1 MHPKPFPKVFP
12 PEFPLELQN
21 VILTLLRDLCVQ
33 HFPLAQQPTNNGRPL
48 LLHTHPCDTLVLRT
62 YGATLSLSK
71 STQSLIAIPLG
82 GLGEFGMNMMALRLG
97 DDIIVIDAGMMF
109 PESELLG
116 VDLVIPD
123 TTYLKQNRA
132 NVRAIVLTHG
142 HEDHIG
148 ALPYILR
155 DLNVPVYGTRFT
167 LALVKKRLA
176 EANLLDS
183 TTLREVMPGRLIEI
197 GPYEIEFIPVTHST
211 IDCVALA
218 VRTPLGVII
227 HTGDFKI
234 DQTPVGGAPFD
245 LHSFARYGNEG
256 VLALFS
262 DSTNVERPGFTPSER
277 AIVPRIEELCRS
289 APRRVILSCFA
300 SSIHRIQQVIDIASR
315 VGRKIAFVGRSMVDN
330 VEIAHDLEYLRIP
343 DGMVVRPQDIRT
355 FDPRRII
362 ILASG
367 SQAEPMSS
375 LSRIAVDNHRFV
387 SVDESD
393 TVILSARIIPGNEK
407 AIFRMLDHMFRRRAL
422 VYYDNNAGTIH
433 VSGHASQE
441 EQKLVLQLV
450 KPKYFIP
457 VHGEYRHLFRHAALA
472 HQLGCVSSEILL
484 LENGQ
489 TIEFTEDGARRR
501 DPVTS
506 GRVLVDSG
514 SLEEIEEV
522 VIRDRKHLSED
533 GVVVPIIAIDKRTG
547 RMETVPE
554 IVTRGMFS
562 DNGTELMAGARDV
575 ILKTVEQSN
584 AEEKGDWSVI
594 KEKIRVDL
602 KRYINKHT
610 SKRPLILPVILE
622 V

>member
-1 MHPKPFPKVFP
+1 MSKNN
-12 PEFPLELQN
+12 Q
-21 VILTLLRDLCVQ
+21 TLL
-33 HFPLAQQPTNNGRPL
+33 
-48 LLHTHPCDTLVLRT
+48 
-62 YGATLSLSK
+62 
-71 STQSLIAIPLG
+71 AIPLG
-82 GLGEFGMNMMALRLG
+82 GLGEFGMNMMVFRYG
-97 DDIIVIDAGMMF
+97 DDIIVVDAGMMF

-123 TTYLKQNRA
+123 ITYLKQNRHL
-132 NVRAIVLTHG
+132 VRAIVLTHG

-155 DLNVPVYGTRFT
+155 DLNVPIYGTRFT
-167 LALVKKRLA
+167 LALVKKRLE
-176 EANLLDS
+176 EAGLLDS
-183 TTLREVMPGRLIEI
+183 ATLREVLPGRRIEL
-197 GPYEIEFIPVTHST
+197 GPFEIEFISVTHST

-218 VRTPLGVII
+218 IRTPLGVII

-234 DQTPVGGAPFD
+234 DQTPVDKVPFD
-245 LHSFARYGNEG
+245 LHAFAKYGNEG

-277 AIVPRIEELCRS
+277 TIVPRIEELARS
-289 APRRVILSCFA
+289 APRRVVLSCFA
-300 SSIHRIQQVIDIASR
+300 SSIHRIQQVIDIAER
-315 VGRKIAFVGRSMVDN
+315 VGRKIAFVGRSMIDN
-330 VEIAHDLEYLRIP
+330 VEIAHNLDCLRIP
-343 DGMVVRPQDIRT
+343 DGMVVRPQDIRS
-355 FDPRRII
+355 FEPRKII

-387 SVDESD
+387 SVDEND

-422 VYYDNNAGTIH
+422 VYYDNSAGTIH
-433 VSGHASQE
+433 VSGHGSQE
-441 EQKLVLQLV
+441 EQKLILRLV

-472 HQLGCVSSEILL
+472 HQLGAVSEEIMLM
-484 LENGQ
+484 EDGKC
-489 TIEFTEDGARRR
+489 IEFTEDGAFRR
-501 DPVTS
+501 DPVTA

-514 SLEEIEEV
+514 SLEEIEAIV
-522 VIRDRKHLSED
+522 VRDRKHLSEE
-533 GVVVPIIAIDKRTG
+533 GVVIPIIAIDKHTG
-547 RMETVPE
+547 KLESAPEVVSRGLMSENNGELLEGAKE
-554 IVTRGMFS
+554 IVMKTF
-562 DNGTELMAGARDV
+562 EL
-575 ILKTVEQSN
+575 SN
-584 AEEKGDWSVI
+584 LEERADWSVI

-602 KRYINKHT
+602 KRYIGKQT

>member
-1 MHPKPFPKVFP
+1 
-12 PEFPLELQN
+12 
-21 VILTLLRDLCVQ
+21 
-33 HFPLAQQPTNNGRPL
+33 
-48 LLHTHPCDTLVLRT
+48 
-62 YGATLSLSK
+62 LSK
-71 STQSLIAIPLG
+71 TSHSLTAIPLG

-123 TTYLKQNRA
+123 ITYLKQNRA
-132 NVRAIVLTHG
+132 HVRAIVLTHG

-167 LALVKKRLA
+167 LALVKKRLD
-176 EANLLDS
+176 EAGLLES
-183 TTLREVMPGRLIEI
+183 TTLREVLPGRLVEI
-197 GPYEIEFIPVTHST
+197 GPYEIEFISVTHST
-211 IDCVALA
+211 VDCVALA
-218 VRTPLGVII
+218 IRTPLGVVI

-245 LHSFARYGNEG
+245 LHTFAKYGTEG

-289 APRRVILSCFA
+289 APKRVILSCFA
-300 SSIHRIQQVIDIASR
+300 SSIHRIQQIIDIASR
-315 VGRKIAFVGRSMVDN
+315 VNRKVAFVGRSMVDN
-330 VEIAHDLEYLRIP
+330 VEIAHSLELLRIP
-343 DGMVVRPQDIRT
+343 DGMVVRPQDIRG
-355 FDPRRII
+355 FDPKRII

-387 SVDESD
+387 SVDENDS
-393 TVILSARIIPGNEK
+393 VILSARIIPGNEK
-407 AIFRMLDHMFRRRAL
+407 SIFRMLDHMFRRRAL
-422 VYYDNNAGTIH
+422 VYYDNSAGTIH

-441 EQKLVLQLV
+441 EQKLLLQLV

-472 HQLGCVSSEILL
+472 HQLGVVSEEILL
-484 LENGQ
+484 IEDGK
-489 TIEFTEDGARRR
+489 TIEFTENGAHRR
-501 DPVTS
+501 DPVTA
-506 GRVLVDSG
+506 GRVCVDSG
-514 SLEEIEEV
+514 SLEEIEDV

-533 GVVVPIIAIDKRTG
+533 GVVVPIIAIDKHTG
-547 RMETVPE
+547 KMESHPE
-554 IVTRGMFS
+554 IVTRGLMS
-562 DNGTELMAGARDV
+562 DNGQELIAGARIV
-575 ILKTVEQSN
+575 IMKTVEESN
-584 AEEKGDWSVI
+584 AEEKSDWGVI

-602 KRYINKHT
+602 KRYISKQT

-622 V
+622 I

>member
-1 MHPKPFPKVFP
+1 
-12 PEFPLELQN
+12 
-21 VILTLLRDLCVQ
+21 
-33 HFPLAQQPTNNGRPL
+33 
-48 LLHTHPCDTLVLRT
+48 
-62 YGATLSLSK
+62 LSK
-71 STQSLIAIPLG
+71 STHSLTAIPLG
-82 GLGEFGMNMMALRLG
+82 GLGEFGMNMMALRFG

-123 TTYLKQNRA
+123 ISYLKQNRS

-167 LALVKKRLA
+167 LALVKKRLD
-176 EANLLDS
+176 EAGLLDS
-183 TTLREVMPGRLIEI
+183 TTLREVIPGKLVEI
-197 GPYEIEFIPVTHST
+197 GPFEVEFISVTHST
-211 IDCVALA
+211 VDCAALA
-218 VRTPLGVII
+218 IRTPLGVII

-234 DQTPVGGAPFD
+234 DPTPVDGAPFD
-245 LHSFARYGNEG
+245 LHAFAKYGSEG

-277 AIVPRIEELCRS
+277 AIVPRIEELCRT

-300 SSIHRIQQVIDIASR
+300 SSIHRIQQIIDIAAR
-315 VGRKIAFVGRSMVDN
+315 VNRKVAFVGRSMIDN
-330 VEIAHDLEYLRIP
+330 VEIAHSLELLRIP
-343 DGMVVRPQDIRT
+343 DGMVVRPQDIRG
-355 FDPRRII
+355 FDPKRII

-387 SVDESD
+387 SVDENDS
-393 TVILSARIIPGNEK
+393 VILSARIIPGNEK
-407 AIFRMLDHMFRRRAL
+407 SIFRMLDHMFRRRAL
-422 VYYDNNAGTIH
+422 VYYDNSAGTIH

-441 EQKLVLQLV
+441 EQKLMLQLV

-472 HQLGCVSSEILL
+472 HQLGVVSNEILL
-484 LENGQ
+484 VEDGRP
-489 TIEFTEDGARRR
+489 IEFTEDGAHRR
-501 DPVTS
+501 DPVTA

-533 GVVVPIIAIDKRTG
+533 GVVVPIIAIDKHTG
-547 RMETVPE
+547 KLESAPE
-554 IVTRGMFS
+554 IVTRGLMS
-562 DNGTELMAGARDV
+562 DNGSELIAGARLV
-575 ILKTVEQSN
+575 IMKTVEESN
-584 AEEKGDWSVI
+584 AEEKSDWGVI

>member
-1 MHPKPFPKVFP
+1 
-12 PEFPLELQN
+12 LSN
-21 VILTLLRDLCVQ
+21 V
-33 HFPLAQQPTNNGRPL
+33 
-48 LLHTHPCDTLVLRT
+48 
-62 YGATLSLSK
+62 SLNK
-71 STQSLIAIPLG
+71 SSQSLTVIPLG
-82 GLGEFGMNMMALRLG
+82 GLGEFGMNMMALRFG
-97 DDIIVIDAGMMF
+97 EDILVIDAGMMF

-123 TTYLKQNRA
+123 ITYLKQNRA

-167 LALVKKRLA
+167 LALVKKRLE
-176 EANLLDS
+176 EAGLLQS
-183 TTLREVMPGRLIEI
+183 TTLREVLPGRMVEI
-197 GPYEIEFIPVTHST
+197 GPYEVEFISVTHST

-218 VRTPLGVII
+218 IRTPVGVII

-234 DQTPVGGAPFD
+234 DQTPVGGVPFD
-245 LHSFARYGNEG
+245 LHAFARYGQEG

-315 VGRKIAFVGRSMVDN
+315 VGRKVAFVGRSMVDN
-330 VEIAHDLEYLRIP
+330 VEIAHSLECLRIP
-343 DGMVVRPQDIRT
+343 DGMVVRPQDIRG
-355 FDPRRII
+355 FDPKRIV

-387 SVDESD
+387 SVDENDS
-393 TVILSARIIPGNEK
+393 VILSARIIPGNEK

-422 VYYDNNAGTIH
+422 VYYDNSAGTIH

-441 EQKLVLQLV
+441 EQKLLLQLV

-472 HQLGCVSSEILL
+472 HQIGCVSGEILL
-484 LENGQ
+484 LEDGK
-489 TIEFTEDGARRR
+489 TIEFTEDGVHRR
-501 DPVTS
+501 DPVTA
-506 GRVLVDSG
+506 GRVCVDSG

-533 GVVVPIIAIDKRTG
+533 GVVVSIIAIDKHTG
-547 RMETVPE
+547 KMESHPE
-554 IVTRGMFS
+554 IVTRGLMS
-562 DNGTELMAGARDV
+562 DNGQELIAGARAV
-575 ILKTVEQSN
+575 IISTIEQSN
-584 AEEKGDWSVI
+584 AEEKSDWGVI

>member
-1 MHPKPFPKVFP
+1 
-12 PEFPLELQN
+12 
-21 VILTLLRDLCVQ
+21 
-33 HFPLAQQPTNNGRPL
+33 
-48 LLHTHPCDTLVLRT
+48 
-62 YGATLSLSK
+62 
-71 STQSLIAIPLG
+71 
-82 GLGEFGMNMMALRLG
+82 MNMMALRCG
-97 DDIIVIDAGMMF
+97 DDIMVIDAGMMF

-116 VDLVIPD
+116 IDLVIPD
-123 TTYLKQNRA
+123 ISYLKQNRQH
-132 NVRAIVLTHG
+132 VRAIVLTHG

-176 EANLLDS
+176 EAGLLES
-183 TTLREVMPGRLIEI
+183 TVLREVTPGRRVEV
-197 GPYEIEFIPVTHST
+197 GHYEIEFIPVTHST
-211 IDCVALA
+211 VDCVALA

-234 DQTPVGGAPFD
+234 DHTPVEGAGFD
-245 LHSFARYGNEG
+245 IHTFARYGNEG

-262 DSTNVERPGFTPSER
+262 DSTNVERPGYTPSER
-277 AIVPRIEELCRS
+277 AVVPRIEDLARS

-300 SSIHRIQQVIDIASR
+300 SSIHRIQQVIDIAFKI
-315 VGRKIAFVGRSMVDN
+315 GRKVAFVGRSMVDN
-330 VEIAHDLEYLRIP
+330 VEIAHDLGYLRIP
-343 DGMVVRPQDIRT
+343 DGMVVRPQDIRS
-355 FDPRRII
+355 FEPRKII

-375 LSRIAVDNHRFV
+375 LSRIAVDNHRLV
-387 SVDESD
+387 SVEEND
-393 TVILSARIIPGNEK
+393 TVILSSRIIPGNEK

-422 VYYDNNAGTIH
+422 VYYDNSAGVIH

-441 EQKLVLQLV
+441 EQKLLLQLV

-472 HQLGCVSSEILL
+472 HQLGVVSGEILL
-484 LENGQ
+484 AENGQ
-489 TIEFTEDGARRR
+489 CIEFTEEGAFRR
-501 DPVTS
+501 DPVTA

-522 VIRDRKHLSED
+522 VVRDRRHLSED
-533 GVVVPIIAIDKRTG
+533 GVVVPIIAIDKHTG
-547 RMETVPE
+547 KLESHPE
-554 IVTRGMFS
+554 IVTRGFMS
-562 DNGTELMAGARDV
+562 DNGNDLVAGARDIV
-575 ILKTVEQSN
+575 LRTINTSN
-584 AEEKGDWSVI
+584 PEERADWSVI

-602 KRYINKHT
+602 KRYINKQT

>member
-1 MHPKPFPKVFP
+1 
-12 PEFPLELQN
+12 
-21 VILTLLRDLCVQ
+21 
-33 HFPLAQQPTNNGRPL
+33 
-48 LLHTHPCDTLVLRT
+48 
-62 YGATLSLSK
+62 LSNPA
-71 STQSLIAIPLG
+71 QSLTAIPLG
-82 GLGEFGMNMMALRLG
+82 GLGEFGMNMMVLRFG

-123 TTYLKQNRA
+123 ISYLKQNRA

-155 DLNVPVYGTRFT
+155 DLNVPVYGTRFS
-167 LALVKKRLA
+167 LALVKKRLE
-176 EANLLDS
+176 EAGLLES
-183 TTLREVMPGRLIEI
+183 TTLREVLPGRRIEI
-197 GPYEIEFIPVTHST
+197 GPYEVEFISVTHST

-218 VRTPLGVII
+218 VRTPVGVII

-262 DSTNVERPGFTPSER
+262 DSTNVERPGYTASER
-277 AIVPRIEELCRS
+277 AVVPRIEELCRL

-300 SSIHRIQQVIDIASR
+300 SSIHRIQQVIDVAERI
-315 VGRKIAFVGRSMVDN
+315 GRKVAFVGRSMVDN
-330 VEIAHDLEYLRIP
+330 VEIAHSLNYLRIP
-343 DGMVVRPQDIRT
+343 DGIVVRPQDIRS
-355 FDPRRII
+355 FDPKRLV

-387 SVDESD
+387 SVEEND

-407 AIFRMLDHMFRRRAL
+407 PICRMLDHMFRRRAL
-422 VYYDNNAGTIH
+422 VYYENAAGVIH

-441 EQKLVLQLV
+441 EQKMLLQLV
-450 KPKYFIP
+450 KPRYFVP

-472 HQLGCVSSEILL
+472 YQLGCVSGEILI
-484 LENGQ
+484 LEDGQ
-489 TIEFTEDGARRR
+489 TVEFTEERAYRR
-501 DPVTS
+501 DPTTA

-522 VIRDRKHLSED
+522 VIRDRRHLSED
-533 GVVVPIIAIDKRTG
+533 GVVVPIIAIDKHTG
-547 RMETVPE
+547 RLESHPE

-562 DNGTELMAGARDV
+562 DNGQDFLTGAREV
-575 ILKTVEQSN
+575 VSKTVEQSN
-584 AEEKGDWSVI
+584 SEEASDWSVI

-602 KRYINKHT
+602 KRYINKQT

>member
-1 MHPKPFPKVFP
+1 M
-12 PEFPLELQN
+12 
-21 VILTLLRDLCVQ
+21 
-33 HFPLAQQPTNNGRPL
+33 
-48 LLHTHPCDTLVLRT
+48 
-62 YGATLSLSK
+62 SK
-71 STQSLIAIPLG
+71 TTQSVTAIPLG

-97 DDIIVIDAGMMF
+97 DDILVIDAGMMF

-123 TTYLKQNRA
+123 TTYLKQNRSH
-132 NVRAIVLTHG
+132 VRAIVLTHG

-167 LALVKKRLA
+167 LALVKKRLE
-176 EANLLDS
+176 EAGLLGS
-183 TTLREVMPGRLIEI
+183 TTLREVVPSRLVEI
-197 GPYEIEFIPVTHST
+197 GPFEIEFIPVTHST

-234 DQTPVGGAPFD
+234 DQTPVDGAPFD
-245 LHSFARYGNEG
+245 LHAFARYGNEG

-262 DSTNVERPGFTPSER
+262 DSTNVERPGFTPTER
-277 AIVPRIEELCRS
+277 AVVPRIEELCRS

-300 SSIHRIQQVIDIASR
+300 SSIHRIQQVIDIAAR
-315 VGRKIAFVGRSMVDN
+315 VGRKVAFVGRSMVDN
-330 VEIAHDLEYLRIP
+330 VEIAHSLSYLRIP
-343 DGMVVRPQDIRT
+343 DGMVVRPQDIRG
-355 FDPRRII
+355 FDPKRLV

-387 SVDESD
+387 SVDENDS
-393 TVILSARIIPGNEK
+393 VILSARIIPGNEK

-422 VYYDNNAGTIH
+422 VYYDNSGGTIH

-450 KPKYFIP
+450 KPRYFIP

-472 HQLGCVSSEILL
+472 HQLGCVSGEILL
-484 LENGQ
+484 IEDGQ
-489 TIEFTEDGARRR
+489 TIEFTEDGAYRRE
-501 DPVTS
+501 PVTA
-506 GRVLVDSG
+506 GRVCVDSG
-514 SLEEIEEV
+514 SLEEIEEA

-533 GVVVPIIAIDKRTG
+533 GVVVPIIAIDKHTG
-547 RMETVPE
+547 RMESQPE

-562 DNGTELMAGARDV
+562 DNGQELMAGAREV
-575 ILKTVEQSN
+575 VLKTVEQSN
-584 AEEKGDWSVI
+584 SEEKMDWGVM

-602 KRYINKHT
+602 KKYINKHT

>member
-1 MHPKPFPKVFP
+1 
-12 PEFPLELQN
+12 
-21 VILTLLRDLCVQ
+21 
-33 HFPLAQQPTNNGRPL
+33 
-48 LLHTHPCDTLVLRT
+48 
-62 YGATLSLSK
+62 LSK
-71 STQSLIAIPLG
+71 TPSRAPHPLTAIPLG
-82 GLGEFGMNMMALRLG
+82 GLGEFGMNMLVLQLG

-123 TTYLKQNRA
+123 TSYLKQNRTK
-132 NVRAIVLTHG
+132 VRAIVLTHG

-155 DLNVPVYGTRFT
+155 DLNVPIYGTRFT
-167 LALVKKRLA
+167 LALVKKRLE
-176 EANLLDS
+176 EAGLLDS

-197 GPYEIEFIPVTHST
+197 GPYEIEFISVTHST
-211 IDCVALA
+211 LDCVALA
-218 VRTPLGVII
+218 IRTPIGVVI
-227 HTGDFKI
+227 HTGDFKV
-234 DQTPVGGAPFD
+234 DQTPVDGAAFD
-245 LHSFARYGNEG
+245 LHALAKYGREG

-277 AIVPRIEELCRS
+277 VVVPRIEELCRS

-300 SSIHRIQQVIDIASR
+300 SSIHRIQQVIDIAVR
-315 VGRKIAFVGRSMVDN
+315 VNRKVAFVGRSMIDN
-330 VEIAHDLEYLRIP
+330 VEIAHSLDLLHIP
-343 DGMVVRPQDIRT
+343 DGMVVRPQDVRG
-355 FDPRRII
+355 FDPKRLV

-375 LSRIAVDNHRFV
+375 LSRIAVDSHRHV
-387 SVDESD
+387 SVDEND
-393 TVILSARIIPGNEK
+393 TVILSARIIPGNERP
-407 AIFRMLDHMFRRRAL
+407 IFRMLDHMFRRRAL
-422 VYYDNNAGTIH
+422 VYYDNSGGVIH

-441 EQKLVLQLV
+441 EQKLILQLV
-450 KPKYFIP
+450 KPKYFVP

-472 HQLGCVSSEILL
+472 HQLGAVSEEIFL

-489 TIEFTEDGARRR
+489 AIDFTEEGARRR
-501 DPVTS
+501 DPVPA

-533 GVVVPIIAIDKRTG
+533 GVVVPIIAIDKHTG
-547 RMETVPE
+547 KLESLPE
-554 IVTRGMFS
+554 IVTRGLMS
-562 DNGTELMAGARDV
+562 ENGQELLVGAREV
-575 ILKTVEQSN
+575 LMKTVAESS
-584 AEEKGDWSVI
+584 AEENSDWGVI

-602 KRYINKHT
+602 KRYINKQT

-622 V
+622 I

>member
-1 MHPKPFPKVFP
+1 
-12 PEFPLELQN
+12 
-21 VILTLLRDLCVQ
+21 LRPGVD
-33 HFPLAQQPTNNGRPL
+33 A
-48 LLHTHPCDTLVLRT
+48 
-62 YGATLSLSK
+62 ALSK
-71 STQSLIAIPLG
+71 TSQSLIAIPLG

-123 TTYLKQNRA
+123 ITYLKQNRA
-132 NVRAIVLTHG
+132 QVRAIVLTHG

-148 ALPYILR
+148 ALPYILK

-167 LALVKKRLA
+167 LALVKKRLD
-176 EANLLDS
+176 EAGLLDS
-183 TTLREVMPGRLIEI
+183 TTLREVIPGRLVEI
-197 GPYEIEFIPVTHST
+197 GPFEVEFISVTHST
-211 IDCVALA
+211 VDCVALA
-218 VRTPLGVII
+218 IRTPLGVVI

-234 DQTPVGGAPFD
+234 DQSPVGGAPFD
-245 LHSFARYGNEG
+245 LHSFAKYGAEG

-300 SSIHRIQQVIDIASR
+300 SSIHRIQQIIDIASR
-315 VGRKIAFVGRSMVDN
+315 VNRKVAFVGRSMVDN
-330 VEIAHDLEYLRIP
+330 VEIAHSLELLRIP
-343 DGMVVRPQDIRT
+343 DGMVVRPQDIRG
-355 FDPRRII
+355 FDPKRIV

-387 SVDESD
+387 SVDENDS
-393 TVILSARIIPGNEK
+393 VILSARIIPGNEK
-407 AIFRMLDHMFRRRAL
+407 SIFRMLDHMFRRRAL
-422 VYYDNNAGTIH
+422 VYYDNSAGTIH

-441 EQKLVLQLV
+441 EQKLLLQLV

-472 HQLGCVSSEILL
+472 HQLGCVSNEILL
-484 LENGQ
+484 VEDGRP
-489 TIEFTEDGARRR
+489 IEFTEDGARRLE
-501 DPVTS
+501 PVTA
-506 GRVLVDSG
+506 GRVCVDSG

-533 GVVVPIIAIDKRTG
+533 GIVVPIIAIDKHTG
-547 RMETVPE
+547 KMESHPE
-554 IVTRGMFS
+554 IVSRGLMS
-562 DNGTELMAGARDV
+562 DNGQELIAGARLV
-575 ILKTVEQSN
+575 IMKTVEESN
-584 AEEKGDWSVI
+584 AEEKSDWGVI

-602 KRYINKHT
+602 KRYINKQT
-610 SKRPLILPVILE
+610 SKRPLILPMILE

>member
-1 MHPKPFPKVFP
+1 
-12 PEFPLELQN
+12 
-21 VILTLLRDLCVQ
+21 
-33 HFPLAQQPTNNGRPL
+33 
-48 LLHTHPCDTLVLRT
+48 
-62 YGATLSLSK
+62 
-71 STQSLIAIPLG
+71 
-82 GLGEFGMNMMALRLG
+82 MNMMALRCG

-116 VDLVIPD
+116 IDLVIPD
-123 TTYLKQNRA
+123 ISYLKQNRQY
-132 NVRAIVLTHG
+132 VRAIVLTHG

-155 DLNVPVYGTRFT
+155 DLDVPVYGTRFT

-176 EANLLDS
+176 EASLLES
-183 TTLREVMPGRLIEI
+183 TVLREVIPGRRVEI

-211 IDCVALA
+211 VDCVALA
-218 VRTPLGVII
+218 VRTPLGVIM

-234 DQTPVGGAPFD
+234 DHTPVEGAGFD
-245 LHSFARYGNEG
+245 IHTFARYGNEG

-262 DSTNVERPGFTPSER
+262 DSTNVERPGYTPSER
-277 AIVPRIEELCRS
+277 AVVPRIEDLARS

-300 SSIHRIQQVIDIASR
+300 SSIHRIQQVIDVASK
-315 VGRKIAFVGRSMVDN
+315 VGRKVAFVGRSMVDN
-330 VEIAHDLEYLRIP
+330 VEIAHDLGYLRIP
-343 DGMVVRPQDIRT
+343 DGMVVRPQDIRS
-355 FDPRRII
+355 FEPRKIV

-375 LSRIAVDNHRFV
+375 LSRIAVDNHRLV
-387 SVDESD
+387 SIDEND
-393 TVILSARIIPGNEK
+393 TIILSSRIIPGNEK

-422 VYYDNNAGTIH
+422 VYYDNSSGVIH

-450 KPKYFIP
+450 KPRYFIP
-457 VHGEYRHLFRHAALA
+457 VHGEYRHLFRHAGLA
-472 HQLGCVSSEILL
+472 HQLGVVSGEILL
-484 LENGQ
+484 AENGHC
-489 TIEFTEDGARRR
+489 IEFTEEGVFRR
-501 DPVTS
+501 DPVTA

-522 VIRDRKHLSED
+522 VVRDRRHLSED
-533 GVVVPIIAIDKRTG
+533 GVVVPIIAIDKHSG
-547 RMETVPE
+547 KLESQPE
-554 IVTRGMFS
+554 IVTRGFMS
-562 DNGTELMAGARDV
+562 DNGNDLVTGARDIV
-575 ILKTVEQSN
+575 LRTINTSN
-584 AEEKGDWSVI
+584 SEERADWSVI

-602 KRYINKHT
+602 KRYINKQT

>member
-1 MHPKPFPKVFP
+1 MSKTNKS
-12 PEFPLELQN
+12 
-21 VILTLLRDLCVQ
+21 LL
-33 HFPLAQQPTNNGRPL
+33 
-48 LLHTHPCDTLVLRT
+48 
-62 YGATLSLSK
+62 
-71 STQSLIAIPLG
+71 AIPLG
-82 GLGEFGMNMMALRLG
+82 GLGEFGMNMMVLRYG

-123 TTYLKQNRA
+123 ITYLKQNRQH
-132 NVRAIVLTHG
+132 VRAIVLTHG

-155 DLNVPVYGTRFT
+155 DLNVPIYGTRFT
-167 LALVKKRLA
+167 LALVKKRLE
-176 EANLLDS
+176 EAGLLQS
-183 TTLREVMPGRLIEI
+183 ATLLEATSGRLVEI
-197 GPYEIEFIPVTHST
+197 GPFEIEFIPVTHST

-218 VRTPLGVII
+218 IRTPIGVVM
-227 HTGDFKI
+227 HTGDFKV
-234 DQTPVGGAPFD
+234 DQTPVDNVPFD
-245 LHSFARYGNEG
+245 LHTFAKYGNEG

-277 AIVPRIEELCRS
+277 TIVPRIEELARS

-300 SSIHRIQQVIDIASR
+300 SSIHRIQQVIDIAER
-315 VGRKIAFVGRSMVDN
+315 VGRKVAFVGRSMVDN
-330 VEIAHDLEYLRIP
+330 VEIAHSLNYLRIP
-343 DGMVVRPQDIRT
+343 DGMVVRPQDIRS
-355 FDPRRII
+355 FEARKLL

-387 SVDESD
+387 SVDEND

-422 VYYDNNAGTIH
+422 VYYDNSAGTIH

-441 EQKLVLQLV
+441 EQRLILRLV

-472 HQLGCVSSEILL
+472 HQLGAVSEEILL
-484 LENGQ
+484 LEDGKC
-489 TIEFTEDGARRR
+489 IEFTEDGVARR
-501 DPVTS
+501 DPVAA
-506 GRVLVDSG
+506 GRILVDSG
-514 SLEEIEEV
+514 SLEEIEEIV
-522 VIRDRKHLSED
+522 VRDRKHLSEE
-533 GVVVPIIAIDKRTG
+533 GVVIPIIAIDKHTG
-547 RMETVPE
+547 KMESAPE
-554 IVTRGMFS
+554 IVSRGLMS
-562 DNGTELMAGARDV
+562 ENGSELMNGAREIV
-575 ILKTVEQSN
+575 LKTFEQSN
-584 AEEKGDWSVI
+584 MEERADWSVI

>member
-1 MHPKPFPKVFP
+1 M
-12 PEFPLELQN
+12 
-21 VILTLLRDLCVQ
+21 
-33 HFPLAQQPTNNGRPL
+33 
-48 LLHTHPCDTLVLRT
+48 
-62 YGATLSLSK
+62 SK
-71 STQSLIAIPLG
+71 SLQSLFGIPLG
-82 GLGEFGMNMMALRLG
+82 GLGEFGMNMMALRYG

-116 VDLVIPD
+116 IDLVIPD
-123 TTYLKQNRA
+123 ISYLKQNRQH
-132 NVRAIVLTHG
+132 VRAIILTHG

-155 DLNVPVYGTRFT
+155 DLEVPVYGTRFT

-176 EANLLDS
+176 EAGLLES
-183 TTLREVMPGRLIEI
+183 TTLREVLPGRRVEI
-197 GPYEIEFIPVTHST
+197 GQYEIEFIPVTHST
-211 IDCVALA
+211 VDCVALA

-234 DQTPVGGAPFD
+234 DHTPVEGAGFD
-245 LHSFARYGNEG
+245 IHTFARYGNEG

-262 DSTNVERPGFTPSER
+262 DSTNVERPGYTPSER
-277 AIVPRIEELCRS
+277 VVVPRIEELARS

-300 SSIHRIQQVIDIASR
+300 SSIHRIQQVIDIAFK
-315 VGRKIAFVGRSMVDN
+315 VGRKVAFVGRSMVDN
-330 VEIAHDLEYLRIP
+330 VEIAHELGYLRIP
-343 DGMVVRPQDIRT
+343 DGMVVRPQDIRS
-355 FDPRRII
+355 FEPRKII
-362 ILASG
+362 VLASG

-387 SVDESD
+387 SVDEND
-393 TVILSARIIPGNEK
+393 TVILSSRIIPGNEK

-422 VYYDNNAGTIH
+422 VYYDNSAGVIH

-441 EQKLVLQLV
+441 EQKLLLQLV

-472 HQLGCVSSEILL
+472 HQLGVVSGEIILA
-484 LENGQ
+484 ENGHC
-489 TIEFTEDGARRR
+489 IEFTEDGAYRR
-501 DPVTS
+501 DPVTA

-522 VIRDRKHLSED
+522 VVRDRRHLSED
-533 GVVVPIIAIDKRTG
+533 GVVVPIIAIDKHTG
-547 RMETVPE
+547 KLESQPE
-554 IVTRGMFS
+554 IVTRGFMS
-562 DNGTELMAGARDV
+562 DNGSDLVTGARDIV
-575 ILKTVEQSN
+575 LKTINTSN
-584 AEEKGDWSVI
+584 AEERADWSVI

-602 KRYINKHT
+602 KRYINKQT

>member
-1 MHPKPFPKVFP
+1 LRATK
-12 PEFPLELQN
+12 QT
-21 VILTLLRDLCVQ
+21 LT
-33 HFPLAQQPTNNGRPL
+33 
-48 LLHTHPCDTLVLRT
+48 
-62 YGATLSLSK
+62 
-71 STQSLIAIPLG
+71 AIPLG
-82 GLGEFGMNMMALRLG
+82 GLGEFGMNMMVLRFG
-97 DDIIVIDAGMMF
+97 DDFIVIDAGMMF

-123 TTYLKQNRA
+123 ISYLKQNRSH
-132 NVRAIVLTHG
+132 VRAIVLTHG

-155 DLNVPVYGTRFT
+155 DLNVPIYGTRFT
-167 LALVKKRLA
+167 LALVKKRLD
-176 EANLLDS
+176 EAGLLDS
-183 TTLREVMPGRLIEI
+183 TTLREVLPGKLVEI
-197 GPYEIEFIPVTHST
+197 GPFEIEFISVTHST
-211 IDCVALA
+211 LDCVALA
-218 VRTPLGVII
+218 IRTPLGVII

-234 DQTPVGGAPFD
+234 DPTPVGGGPFD
-245 LHSFARYGNEG
+245 LHAFAKYGNEG

-300 SSIHRIQQVIDIASR
+300 SSIHRIQQVIDIAVR
-315 VGRKIAFVGRSMVDN
+315 VGRKVAFVGRSMVDN
-330 VEIAHDLEYLRIP
+330 VEIAHALELLRIP
-343 DGMVVRPQDIRT
+343 DLSVVRPQDIRG
-355 FDPRRII
+355 FDPKRLL

-387 SVDESD
+387 SVEENDS
-393 TVILSARIIPGNEK
+393 VILSSRIIPGNEK
-407 AIFRMLDHMFRRRAL
+407 SIFRMLDHMFRRRAL
-422 VYYDNNAGTIH
+422 VYYDNSGGVIH

-441 EQKLVLQLV
+441 EQKLMLQLA

-472 HQLGCVSSEILL
+472 HQVGAVSEEILL
-484 LENGQ
+484 IENGQ
-489 TIEFTEDGARRR
+489 SVEFSEDGAFRR
-501 DPVTS
+501 DPVAA

-533 GVVVPIIAIDKRTG
+533 GVVVPIIAIDKHTG
-547 RMETVPE
+547 KLESQPE
-554 IVTRGMFS
+554 IVTRGLMS
-562 DNGTELMAGARDV
+562 DNGQELLVGAREV
-575 ILKTVEQSN
+575 LLRTVSESN
-584 AEEKGDWSVI
+584 AEENSDWGVI

-602 KRYINKHT
+602 KRYINKQT

>member
-1 MHPKPFPKVFP
+1 M
-12 PEFPLELQN
+12 
-21 VILTLLRDLCVQ
+21 
-33 HFPLAQQPTNNGRPL
+33 
-48 LLHTHPCDTLVLRT
+48 
-62 YGATLSLSK
+62 SK
-71 STQSLIAIPLG
+71 TQSKTAHSLTAIPLG
-82 GLGEFGMNMMALRLG
+82 GLGEFGMNMMVLRFG

-123 TTYLKQNRA
+123 ISYLKQSRA
-132 NVRAIVLTHG
+132 KVRAIVLTHG

-167 LALVKKRLA
+167 LALVKKRLE
-176 EANLLDS
+176 EAGLLDS
-183 TTLREVMPGRLIEI
+183 TTLREVMPGRLVEI
-197 GPYEIEFIPVTHST
+197 GPYEIEFISVTHST
-211 IDCVALA
+211 LDCVALA
-218 VRTPLGVII
+218 IRTPLGVII

-234 DQTPVGGAPFD
+234 DQTPVDGAAFD
-245 LHSFARYGNEG
+245 LHALAKYGREG

-277 AIVPRIEELCRS
+277 AVVPRIEELCRS

-300 SSIHRIQQVIDIASR
+300 SSIHRIQQVIDIAVR
-315 VGRKIAFVGRSMVDN
+315 VNRKVAFVGRSMIDN
-330 VEIAHDLEYLRIP
+330 VEIAHSLGLLQIP
-343 DGMVVRPQDIRT
+343 DGMVVRPQDIRG
-355 FDPRRII
+355 FEPKRLV

-375 LSRIAVDNHRFV
+375 LSRIAVDNHRHV
-387 SVDESD
+387 SVDEND
-393 TVILSARIIPGNEK
+393 TVILSARIIPGNERS
-407 AIFRMLDHMFRRRAL
+407 IFRMLDHMFRRRAL
-422 VYYDNNAGTIH
+422 VYYDNSGGVIH

-441 EQKLVLQLV
+441 EQKLILQLV
-450 KPKYFIP
+450 KPKYFVP

-472 HQLGCVSSEILL
+472 HQLGAVGEEIFL

-489 TIEFTEDGARRR
+489 AVEFSEEGARRR
-501 DPVTS
+501 DPVTA

-533 GVVVPIIAIDKRTG
+533 GVVVPIIAIDKHTG
-547 RMETVPE
+547 KLESQPE
-554 IVTRGMFS
+554 IVTRGVMS
-562 DNGTELMAGARDV
+562 ENGQELLVGAREV
-575 ILKTVEQSN
+575 LIKTVAESN
-584 AEEKGDWSVI
+584 AEENSDWGVI

-602 KRYINKHT
+602 KRYINKQT

>member
-1 MHPKPFPKVFP
+1 MNKP
-12 PEFPLELQN
+12 
-21 VILTLLRDLCVQ
+21 
-33 HFPLAQQPTNNGRPL
+33 A
-48 LLHTHPCDTLVLRT
+48 
-62 YGATLSLSK
+62 
-71 STQSLIAIPLG
+71 QSLTAIPLG
-82 GLGEFGMNMMALRLG
+82 GLGEFGMNMLVLRFG

-123 TTYLKQNRA
+123 ISYLKQNRA

-167 LALVKKRLA
+167 LALVKKRLE
-176 EANLLDS
+176 EAGLLES
-183 TTLREVMPGRLIEI
+183 TTLREVLPGRRVEI
-197 GPYEIEFIPVTHST
+197 GPYELEFISVTHST

-218 VRTPLGVII
+218 VRTPAGVII

-234 DQTPVGGAPFD
+234 DQTPVDGAPFD

-277 AIVPRIEELCRS
+277 TVVPRIEELCRL

-300 SSIHRIQQVIDIASR
+300 SSIHRIQQVIDIGER
-315 VGRKIAFVGRSMVDN
+315 VGRKVAFVGRSMVDN
-330 VEIAHDLEYLRIP
+330 VEIAHSLNYLRIP
-343 DGMVVRPQDIRT
+343 DGMVVRPQDIRS

-387 SVDESD
+387 SVDEND

-407 AIFRMLDHMFRRRAL
+407 PICRMLDHMFRRRAL
-422 VYYDNNAGTIH
+422 VYYENGSGVIH

-441 EQKLVLQLV
+441 EQKMLLQLV
-450 KPKYFIP
+450 KPRYFVP

-472 HQLGCVSSEILL
+472 YQLGCVSGEILI
-484 LENGQ
+484 LEDGQ
-489 TIEFTEDGARRR
+489 TVEFTEERAYRR
-501 DPVTS
+501 DPVAA
-506 GRVLVDSG
+506 GRVCVDSG

-533 GVVVPIIAIDKRTG
+533 GVVVPIIAIDKHTG
-547 RMETVPE
+547 RLESHPE

-562 DNGTELMAGARDV
+562 DNGQEFLTGARDV
-575 ILKTVEQSN
+575 VSKTVQQSN
-584 AEEKGDWSVI
+584 SQEASDWSVI
-594 KEKIRVDL
+594 KEKIRIDL
-602 KRYINKHT
+602 KRYINKQT